1 MFVSENVIHR
11 SKLLCL
17 KINILKRVILKKD
30 NCNCSSSI
38 KQDITFLQDV
48 A

>member
-1 MFVSENVIHR
+1 MFVSEDVIHR
-11 SKLLCL
+11 SKLLLL
-17 KINILKRVILKKD
+17 KINILQRVILKKE
-30 NCNCSSSI
+30 NYTCSSSI